1 MFLCLS
7 KVLHN
12 AVELFT
18 NLTKTRVFYYFFA
31 ENAISFFFN
40 GSSVILRMG
49 SKIVIQDRK

>member
-40 GSSVILRMG
+40 GSSVILRIG